1 MVIRVQTIGGNQW
14 SSEGYRGQA
23 IGGNQMPS
31 EVIRDHTE
39 GVDVGTAYSR
49 RIENALIGSVYKK
62 MITLA

>member
-1 MVIRVQTIGGNQW
+1 
-14 SSEGYRGQA
+14 
-23 IGGNQMPS
+23 MPS